1 MQEQLFQVPMPV
13 ELGVMADQWRD
24 PIAIDVTPQMGGA
37 APETGGKVGTEASGF
52 SFTYQYHSK
61 LTPALKFQPS

>member
-1 MQEQLFQVPMPV
+1 
-13 ELGVMADQWRD
+13 MADQWRD
-24 PIAIDVTPQMGGA
+24 PIAINVTPQMGGA